1 MTPHGSGLAPHGY
14 FVTGTDTGVGKTRAA
29 CALLRE
35 LVRSGVRAVGMK
47 PVAAGAV
54 RDAEGLLN
62 EDVAAI
68 CAASA
73 FVAPRALVNP
83 YCFEPAIAP
92 HIAAERAGVVI
103 NLDVIVAAF
112 DALAAT
118 ADAVVVEG
126 AGGFCI
132 PLGDE
137 RDSAGLAARLGL
149 PVVLVVGVRLG
160 CLNHALLTAEA
171 VRARGLTLAGWI
183 ANCIDPAMAAVAE
196 NVSALA
202 HRLGAPLLAEWAY
215 SPSAQPDLPAGRLE
229 LAQAWIHREARTGG
243 ADNPR

>member
-1 MTPHGSGLAPHGY
+1 MAPAAPRGY
-14 FVTGTDTGVGKTRAA
+14 FITGTDTGVGKTRAA
-29 CALLRE
+29 CALLRA
-35 LVRSGVRAVGMK
+35 LVQADMRAVGMK

-62 EDVAAI
+62 EDVAAL

-92 HIAAERAGVVI
+92 HIAAERAGVKI
-103 NLDVIVAAF
+103 DADKIVAAF
-112 DALAAT
+112 DALALT

-137 RDSAGLAARLGL
+137 LDSAGLAARLGL
-149 PVVLVVGVRLG
+149 PVVLVVGMRLG
-160 CLNHALLTAEA
+160 CLNHALLTAQA
-171 VRARGLTLAGWI
+171 IRARGLTRAGWV
-183 ANCIDPAMAAVAE
+183 ANGIDPGMVAVAE

-202 HRLGAPLLAEWAY
+202 QRLRAPLLADGAY
-215 SPSAQPDLPAGRLE
+215 SPSAQPEMSVDRLDLAQNCAKSAGRIEGLV
-229 LAQAWIHREARTGG
+229 T
-243 ADNPR
+243 PR